1 MNEDL
6 RASLETA
13 GWVVGNADE
22 FLGLSP
28 QESALLDLKENLG
41 RAVRDLRASRQI
53 TQTQLA
59 GLMGTTQSRIAKL
72 EAGDPRVSTDF
83 AIRAMLAM
91 AAKRS
96 DLARAIA
103 GWPPVSRVNR
113 AKTTRLPGGPRNRST
128 GDALPVRS

>member
-103 GWPPVSRVNR
+103 GWPPVGRVSR
-113 AKTTRLPGGPRNRST
+113 AKTTRLPGSPRNRST
-128 GDALPVRS
+128 EDALPVPS